1 MKKTKSIVK
10 TVSKLIYVDEELAR
24 MPLPNGEMKITRGI
38 GSGLCK
44 RQNGENNRFWSIG
57 DRGPNF
63 KPSFAFENLG
73 LSHFKK
79 FLGSEGVKIMPFPH
93 IGPAISEFVVE
104 TNRITCVRT
113 FSIKDLNGEAISGL
127 PSNQNSGE
135 TAVDMDGN
143 PIDTLATGMDSEGI
157 AAMNDGTFWI
167 ADEYCPSLVQTNA
180 QGNIIQRLIPIGLGH
195 LFECVNYEI
204 REVLPQISSKR
215 QFNRGFEA
223 ITASIDEKWLYVAF
237 QSPLAHPNETAHK
250 NSKYVR
256 IWKIDT
262 ETGEVAAQYLYKL
275 DKALSFARDNELGK
289 FKNSDIKI
297 SELVTISKDRLL
309 VLERGSATSKFYT
322 VSLSKK
328 YELDEKHLNIATTPT
343 IEQLIRSELK
353 TQKIETVPKSLVFST
368 DDYPQIDADLEGV
381 LLLSPNTLLVVN
393 DNDFGVEGKTT
404 QFWKIELTNDL

>member
-1 MKKTKSIVK
+1 
-10 TVSKLIYVDEELAR
+10 
-24 MPLPNGEMKITRGI
+24 
-38 GSGLCK
+38 
-44 RQNGENNRFWSIG
+44 
-57 DRGPNF
+57 
-63 KPSFAFENLG
+63 
-73 LSHFKK
+73 
-79 FLGSEGVKIMPFPH
+79 
-93 IGPAISEFVVE
+93 
-104 TNRITCVRT
+104 
-113 FSIKDLNGEAISGL
+113 
-127 PSNQNSGE
+127 
-135 TAVDMDGN
+135 
-143 PIDTLATGMDSEGI
+143 
-157 AAMNDGTFWI
+157 MNDGTFWI

>member
-1 MKKTKSIVK
+1 MKKTKSIVNII
-10 TVSKLIYVDEELAR
+10 SRLNYFDEELAR
-24 MPLPNGEMKITRGI
+24 LPLPNGEIKITRGI

-44 RQNGENNRFWSIG
+44 RQNAENNRFWSIG

-63 KPSFAFENLG
+63 KPSFAIEKLG
-73 LSHFKK
+73 LSQFKK
-79 FLGSEGVKIMPFPH
+79 FLGSDGVKIMPFPH
-93 IGPAISEFVVE
+93 IGPAISEFVLE
-104 TNRITCVRT
+104 SNTITCVRT
-113 FSIKDLNGEAISGL
+113 IAIKDLNSENISGL
-127 PSNQNSGE
+127 PSANNSGE
-135 TAVDMDGN
+135 IAVDMDGN
-143 PIDTLATGMDSEGI
+143 PIEVLATGMDSEGI
-157 AAMNDGTFWI
+157 AAMKDGTFWI
-167 ADEYCPSLVQTNA
+167 ADEYCPSIVHVNSNGDIIIRLV
-180 QGNIIQRLIPIGLGH
+180 PFGLGH
-195 LFECVNYEI
+195 LFENANYTVCEF
-204 REVLPQISSKR
+204 LPQIASKR

-237 QSPLAHPNETAHK
+237 QSPLAHPDETAHK

-256 IWKIDT
+256 IWKIYT

-275 DKALSFARDNELGK
+275 DKASSFTRDNELGK

-322 VSLSKK
+322 LSLSKK
-328 YELDEKHLNIATTPT
+328 YELDEKHINIATTPT
-343 IEQLIRSELK
+343 IEQLNGSELK
-353 TQKIETVPKSLVFST
+353 TQKIETVPKSLVFTT

-404 QFWKIELTNDL
+404 QFWKIELTEDL